1 MTQEELINVFKYI
14 VKKCDMLING
24 DDYKA
29 DDYTQDN
36 VEDIAELCNHILD
49 GDYGKLA
56 EESTMTQEEK
66 AQEIGKQWYFDT
78 MNPNEA
84 AYKASIQMA
93 KWKEHQMIEKAC
105 EWLIQQEEMIGIS
118 FENDF
123 IERFKK
129 AMEE

>member
-1 MTQEELINVFKYI
+1 MEYNMTQDE
-14 VKKCDMLING
+14 KKAL
-24 DDYKA
+24 
-29 DDYTQDN
+29 
-36 VEDIAELCNHILD
+36 
-49 GDYGKLA
+49 
-56 EESTMTQEEK
+56 
-66 AQEIGKQWYFDT
+66 EIGKKWYFDT

-93 KWKEHQMIEKAC
+93 KWKEQQMIEKAC

>member
-1 MTQEELINVFKYI
+1 
-14 VKKCDMLING
+14 
-24 DDYKA
+24 
-29 DDYTQDN
+29 
-36 VEDIAELCNHILD
+36 
-49 GDYGKLA
+49 
-56 EESTMTQEEK
+56 MTQEEK
-66 AQEIGKQWYFDT
+66 ALEIGRKRYFDT

-93 KWKEHQMIEKAC
+93 KWKEQQMIDKAC
-105 EWLIQQEEMIGIS
+105 EWLKQQEEMIGIS

>member
-1 MTQEELINVFKYI
+1 MSSNIKQNNMTQE
-14 VKKCDMLING
+14 D
-24 DDYKA
+24 KA
-29 DDYTQDN
+29 
-36 VEDIAELCNHILD
+36 L
-49 GDYGKLA
+49 
-56 EESTMTQEEK
+56 
-66 AQEIGKQWYFDT
+66 EIGKQWYFDT

-93 KWKEHQMIEKAC
+93 KWKEQQMIEKAC

>member
-1 MTQEELINVFKYI
+1 
-14 VKKCDMLING
+14 MLKTKIMNG
-24 DDYKA
+24 NQYDTGRK
-29 DDYTQDN
+29 
-36 VEDIAELCNHILD
+36 
-49 GDYGKLA
+49 
-56 EESTMTQEEK
+56 
-66 AQEIGKQWYFDT
+66 WYFDT

-93 KWKEHQMIEKAC
+93 KWKEQQMIDKAC
-105 EWLIQQEEMIGIS
+105 EWLIQQGEMIGIS